1 MRILV
6 SGSTGEIINDY
17 DFVGNLSEG
26 LASVGKWEGNRRKC
40 GYIDENKNE
49 VIPLEYTWAD
59 NFSEGLARVGVGE
72 LKH

>member
-26 LASVGKWEGNRRKC
+26 LA
-40 GYIDENKNE
+40 
-49 VIPLEYTWAD
+49 
-59 NFSEGLARVGVGE
+59 RVGVGE